1 MPKSYSTLVL
11 QAMRNELAG
20 FYTFTAQG
28 SLKSIGYMFA
38 GSIELLQP
46 GMDLDRLAEPFNL
59 FVKAIK
65 ETVIE

>member
-1 MPKSYSTLVL
+1 
-11 QAMRNELAG
+11 MRNELAG